1 MADLLLP
8 YVDRLIQLQKGNMD
22 TMLKIQR
29 ACQQN
34 EILSISER
42 DYIAKLAKQYLG
54 EYADPYATASS
65 PASIPSP
72 SPPLQPNISKPIPQ
86 SMTHTEK
93 STIQIHK
100 IKSKLPF
107 VKIGIALG
115 VLCVIGIL
123 GVILSDVITNDPD
136 GITNTSPPI
145 FPTIGKLPVS
155 IDQSTYNKGDII
167 SVYGVATTPTITIT
181 ITTQDL
187 VVWSEVVDVYDG
199 IFSTLLIAGG
209 SNWSGSGVYTVG
221 VLVDTTR
228 YTLNFDF
235 VD

>member
-8 YVDRLIQLQKGNMD
+8 YVDRLIKLQKGNKD

-42 DYIAKLAKQYLG
+42 DYVAKLAKQYLG
-54 EYADPYATASS
+54 EYTNPYATASS
-65 PASIPSP
+65 APTSASPAP
-72 SPPLQPNISKPIPQ
+72 QPHISKPIPQ
-86 SMTHTEK
+86 SIPHTER

-123 GVILSDVITNDPD
+123 GIILNNTIDDSDDIFNTPPSIISTNE
-136 GITNTSPPI
+136 
-145 FPTIGKLPVS
+145 KLPLS
-155 IDQSTYNKGDII
+155 LDQSTYNKGDII
-167 SVYGVATTPTITIT
+167 SLYGVATTPTVTIT

-187 VVWSEVVDVYDG
+187 VVWSEIVDVYDDV
-199 IFSTLLIAGG
+199 FSTLLIAGG
-209 SNWSGSGVYTVG
+209 PNWSSSGVYTVEL
-221 VLVDTTR
+221 LVDTTR
-228 YTLNFDF
+228 HTLNFDF

>member
-1 MADLLLP
+1 MTDLLLP
-8 YVDRLIQLQKGNMD
+8 YVDRLIQLQKGNKD

-54 EYADPYATASS
+54 EYTDPYATATSS
-65 PASIPSP
+65 FIPST
-72 SPPLQPNISKPIPQ
+72 SPTLQPNISKPMSQ
-86 SMTHTEK
+86 SMTHTGK

-123 GVILSDVITNDPD
+123 GVVILNNTVATDFDDIFNIPSITP
-136 GITNTSPPI
+136 TSE
-145 FPTIGKLPVS
+145 KLPLS
-155 IDQSTYNKGDII
+155 LDQSTYRKGDII
-167 SVYGVATTPTITIT
+167 SVYGVAATPNVTITVT
-181 ITTQDL
+181 MQGL
-187 VVWSEVVDVYDG
+187 VVWSEIVDVYDG
-199 IFSTLLIAGG
+199 VFSTLLIAGG
-209 SNWSGSGVYTVG
+209 PNWRGSGVYV
-221 VLVDTTR
+221 VEALVNTTS